1 MLLSQKLNRP
11 LFEENGLTRLSHS
24 RPFSRHAVE
33 THDARL
39 LADAAETLLFLM
51 QQHNS
56 KEETVLYPMADRM
69 LSDDLFARFNDLKAS
84 G

>member
-1 MLLSQKLNRP
+1 MREFFDDLR
-11 LFEENGLTRLSHS
+11 R
-24 RPFSRHAVE
+24 AVE
-33 THDARL
+33 THDPRL

-56 KEETVLYPMADRM
+56 REESVLYPMADRM
-69 LSDDLFARFNDLKAS
+69 LSDDLLARFNDLKAS

>member
-1 MLLSQKLNRP
+1 MTQ
-11 LFEENGLTRLSHS
+11 
-24 RPFSRHAVE
+24 
-33 THDARL
+33 L

-69 LSDDLFARFNDLKAS
+69 LSDALLARFNDLKAS
-84 G
+84 V